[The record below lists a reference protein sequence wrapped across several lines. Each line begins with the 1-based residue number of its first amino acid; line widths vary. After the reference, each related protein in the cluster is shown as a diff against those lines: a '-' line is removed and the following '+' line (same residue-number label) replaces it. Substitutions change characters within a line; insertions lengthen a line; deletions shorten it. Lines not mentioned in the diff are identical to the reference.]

1 MPQADQ
7 EIEGIS
13 SNQWP
18 FILASNA
25 LLPASSTESC
35 MPQADQETEGV
46 PADAYTHWNAALAC
60 ADALLSTSQVR

>member
-1 MPQADQ
+1 
-7 EIEGIS
+7 
-13 SNQWP
+13 
-18 FILASNA
+18 
-25 LLPASSTESC
+25 